1 MADNVQTSSD
11 RLRWA
16 ALVVDYLARPLIAA
30 ELSRLPSA
38 FPFSE
43 QPLASDS
50 PMAPDQIGVDAVL
63 CQSIQGAIC

>member
-30 ELSRLPSA
+30 ELSRASVRLP
-38 FPFSE
+38 F
-43 QPLASDS
+43 
-50 PMAPDQIGVDAVL
+50 
-63 CQSIQGAIC
+63 